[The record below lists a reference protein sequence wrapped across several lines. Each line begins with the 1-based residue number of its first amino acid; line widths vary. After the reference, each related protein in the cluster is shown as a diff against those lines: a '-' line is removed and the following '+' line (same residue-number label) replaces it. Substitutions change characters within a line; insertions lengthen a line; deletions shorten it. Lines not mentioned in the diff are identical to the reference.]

1 MKKVH
6 ITPKNKSFIAQRSSA
21 EVSLVRAVS
30 LGAVMVGLLSSVSP
44 VFASHLS
51 SVGSTVQSESAG
63 VVSANVG
70 KAGSG
75 RIGVANGGR
84 SCGVD
89 QVIGRSLSRLG
100 KKVSAEGQYKKL
112 TKNQL
117 SDVSGS
123 YSFES
128 SCGADASANA
138 LKSASARSLIDVD
151 VAKGDWL
158 LEENNTINWSVN
170 TRSVNTTGVRVAGG
184 KNTDAVN
191 VAQLKALPGIET
203 EGQTT
208 SDLIYFDKGIHIGA
222 RTGGEIIRV
231 FTNQGDTR
239 FILGVTAGSVK
250 KESTDAINGSQL
262 YDTNTTLAKY
272 LGGGAAYD
280 GSDGDKWTEPKFTI
294 QGTPY
299 NDVGNAFAGV
309 DGKLTDLYNQI
320 DGAGLVVLEPIGHII
335 SIGPKV
341 EGNEISII
349 NKNRESRKLTG
360 VAEGHL
366 SEDSA
371 EAVNGAQLW
380 EAKQDVYKLD
390 NTVKSVGKNVSSYL
404 GGGANILENKA
415 PTYTI
420 QGTPYNDVGNAFAG
434 VDEKLTDLYKQVGG
448 VAGNNLVEQDPL
460 SHIITIG
467 KEVDGG
473 KISILNNEGK
483 VRTLVG
489 LADGQ
494 VTQDSKEA
502 VNGGQLYEMNTTIA
516 QYFGGGAD
524 VLNGIAPTFTVINFG
539 AKGENGKQTY
549 NNVADAFGAINTS
562 MSGLSDRIEKIE
574 QQTGSQV
581 NSDGLSWNN
590 DKGAYSA
597 SHNDQGV
604 NKITDIKDGTI
615 AQGSTDAV
623 TGHQLWSTNKEIDS
637 LKDKVDNI
645 VINGGGALTDGA
657 VIYDKDKDNTI
668 TLAGTDDNTPVLI
681 DNVADGEI
689 EEGSKQAVNGGQLKK
704 QMSLV
709 LADANKYTDERIEDA
724 VVGAVAQANAYTDMK
739 FEALNYRVE
748 GVQKEARQ
756 AAAIGL
762 AVANLHYIETPGMLS
777 IAFGS
782 GVWRGQSALAF
793 GTGYMSEDGKMRSN
807 FSVTTS
813 GGHWGVGAGLSLAL
827 K

>member
-6 ITPKNKSFIAQRSSA
+6 IAPKDKSFIAQRSSS

-30 LGAVMVGLLSSVSP
+30 LGAVMATLLSSVSP

-51 SVGSTVQSESAG
+51 STGSTVQSVSAG
-63 VVSANVG
+63 VVSAKGG

-75 RIGVANGGR
+75 RAGVANGGR

-89 QVIGRSLSRLG
+89 QVISRSSSRSG
-100 KKVSAEGQYKKL
+100 KKISAKEQYKKL
-112 TKNQL
+112 SANQL
-117 SDVSGS
+117 SDGSGS

-128 SCGADASANA
+128 GCGADALVDA
-138 LKSASARSLIDVD
+138 LTSTRARFSIDVD
-151 VAKGDWL
+151 AAASDWF
-158 LEENNTINWSVN
+158 LEENNTVNWSVN
-170 TRSVNTTGVRVAGG
+170 TRSVNTTGARVARPQMSEGAFESIFCGLSQALCIGQETGVGDNKTGIALGYKSTAIRGPHIAGYDPVTGG
-184 KNTDAVN
+184 FSSEKNHLWQSTFGELGIGDLDTLQSRQITGVAAGREDNEAVN
-191 VAQLKALPGIET
+191 VAQLKALRKWVET
-203 EGQTT
+203 EGGTWQLSVNGSGTIKVT
-208 SDLIYFDKGIHIGA
+208 SKDKLGLAGDENIKITNSGNTVKFGLA
-222 RTGGEIIRV
+222 ENVKLKGVEI
-231 FTNQGDTR
+231 
-239 FILGVTAGSVK
+239 GSVAKIKLDDNGIDAANK
-250 KESTDAINGSQL
+250 KLTGLADGKVDAGSTDAVSGNQL
-262 YDTNTTLAKY
+262 YKVGGDINKY
-272 LGGGAAYD
+272 LGGGADVLKGTAPEYN
-280 GSDGDKWTEPKFTI
+280 I
-294 QGTPY
+294 QGR
-299 NDVGNAFAGV
+299 D
-309 DGKLTDLYNQI
+309 
-320 DGAGLVVLEPIGHII
+320 
-335 SIGPKV
+335 
-341 EGNEISII
+341 
-349 NKNRESRKLTG
+349 RTG
-360 VAEGHL
+360 VA
-366 SEDSA
+366 D
-371 EAVNGAQLW
+371 
-380 EAKQDVYKLD
+380 
-390 NTVKSVGKNVSSYL
+390 
-404 GGGANILENKA
+404 
-415 PTYTI
+415 
-420 QGTPYNDVGNAFAG
+420 AFAG
-434 VDEKLTDLYKQVGG
+434 VDEKLTELFKQIGG
-448 VAGNNLVEQDPL
+448 VTGNNLVEQDPL

-467 KEVDGG
+467 KKVDGG